1 MMSILLLFLMAFP
14 ITNGLPAS
22 PGITHIYRVDSQDA
36 SSTNK
41 DQPMTCE
48 FIISSPWM
56 ENFNFS
62 LTPNPPKLGGLV
74 KLVINMVYPKDV
86 WSIRESLNATMQGSE
101 LTFKVDKTVCD
112 FERRHDWCP
121 AKKGDHVHFEKL
133 YNLTYLPKGIY
144 SGAIE
149 VFIQDDE
156 KFVTIVVNNCTLY

>member
-1 MMSILLLFLMAFP
+1 MLSVLLLFLTAFP
-14 ITNGLPAS
+14 ITKGLPAS
-22 PGITHIYRVDSQDA
+22 PVISHVYEVHNHET
-36 SSTNK
+36 SSTIK
-41 DQPMTCE
+41 DQPMPCE
-48 FIISSPWM
+48 YQISSPWM

-133 YNLTYLPKGIY
+133 YNLTYLPKGTY
-144 SGAIE
+144 SIAAE

-156 KFVTIVVNNCTLY
+156 KIITMVTNNCTFY